1 MSADLAGMTLCDAA
15 QAVRRGRVSAL
26 ELTRACLERAHAA
39 QPVINC
45 FIAIEEEEA
54 LRAARAA
61 DRMVKRGAKL
71 GPLHGVPLAHKDMFY
86 RAGRIS
92 TAGSKILRNYRAT
105 TTATVAERLAAAGA
119 IWLGNLNM
127 AEFAAN
133 PTGHNEHWGDC
144 RNPWNPAH
152 ITGGSSS
159 GSGAAVAA
167 RTCFGSLGSDTG
179 GSIRL
184 PAAANGVAG
193 LKPTYGR
200 VSRYAILPRV
210 WSLDTVGP
218 LARTVRDCARITGV
232 IAGAD
237 PRDPTASAE
246 RVPDYERLLDGKIKG
261 LRIGVPRNY
270 FYDGVAADVQ
280 QRMDESLAVLRK
292 LGARIVRVDVPDLT
306 HVYHLTNAIGQVES
320 AAVYAKWLRERPQDF
335 SLVVRTRSEA
345 GLFVPAVS
353 YLEALNARP
362 RIAAEFVEQVFTKV
376 DVLHA
381 PVMTMPVP
389 TRTETTPGGSGE
401 VMALLAR
408 LTLNTRPI
416 NFLGLPSLAVPA
428 GFARN
433 GLPVAFQLIGRPFT
447 EDVLFRAG
455 DAYQRETDWHT
466 RQPQLDVAGCA
477 MPARRGRADR

>member
-1 MSADLAGMTLCDAA
+1 MSSDWLNMSLCEAA
-15 QAVRRGRVSAL
+15 QAIRRRRVSSL
-26 ELTRACLERAHAA
+26 ELTRACLERARAV
-39 QPVINC
+39 QPTINC
-45 FIAIEEEEA
+45 FIAIEEADA

-61 DRMVKRGAKL
+61 DRLVKRGARL

-86 RAGRIS
+86 RAGRV
-92 TAGSKILRNYRAT
+92 TTGGSKILRDYTAT
-105 TTATVAERLAAAGA
+105 ETATVAERLARAGA
-119 IWLGNLNM
+119 IWLGSLNM

-144 RNPWNPAH
+144 CNPWNPAH
-152 ITGGSSS
+152 ISGGSSS

-167 RTCFGSLGSDTG
+167 RTCYGALGSDTG

-184 PAAANGVAG
+184 PAAVNGVVG

-218 LARTVRDCARITGV
+218 LARTVRDCARLTRV
-232 IAGAD
+232 IAGVD
-237 PRDPTASAE
+237 KRDPTSSDE
-246 RVPDYERLLDGKIKG
+246 SVPDFERLLDGRLKG
-261 LRIGVPRNY
+261 VKIGVPRNHY
-270 FYDGVAADVQ
+270 YDDAAPDVQ
-280 QRMDESLAVLRK
+280 RCMDESLAVLRR
-292 LGARIVRVDVPDLT
+292 LGARIVGIDVPDPKR
-306 HVYHLTNAIGQVES
+306 VYHLTNAIGQVES
-320 AAVYAKWLRERPQDF
+320 AAIYAKWLRERPQDF

-362 RIAAEFVEQVFTKV
+362 RITAEFVAQVFGKV
-376 DVLHA
+376 DVLHT

-389 TRTETTPGGSGE
+389 TRDETTPGGSGE
-401 VMALLAR
+401 VMAMLAR
-408 LTLNTRPI
+408 LTQNTRPI

-428 GFARN
+428 GFSESRM
-433 GLPVAFQLIGRPFT
+433 PVAFQLIGRPFS
-447 EDVLFRAG
+447 EALLFRTG

-466 RQPQLDVAGCA
+466 REPRL
-477 MPARRGRADR
+477 